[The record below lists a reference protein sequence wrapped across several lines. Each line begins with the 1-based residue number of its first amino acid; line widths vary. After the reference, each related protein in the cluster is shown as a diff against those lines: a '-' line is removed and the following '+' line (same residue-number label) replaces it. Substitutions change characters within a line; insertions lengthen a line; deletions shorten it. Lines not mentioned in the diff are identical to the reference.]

1 MFDLTHG
8 FLFFIIGMTMTITGF
23 FIAYVVAFKNY
34 EKAIHKQNRKP
45 NAIDDLMKSM
55 PGSKQGDDCQ

>member
-1 MFDLTHG
+1 MFDFAHG
-8 FLFFIIGMTMTITGF
+8 ILFFIIGTTITIIGF

-34 EKAIHKQNRKP
+34 ENAIHKTTRKSNP
-45 NAIDDLMKSM
+45 MFDLMKDM

>member
-1 MFDLTHG
+1 MSIT
-8 FLFFIIGMTMTITGF
+8 IIGF

-34 EKAIHKQNRKP
+34 EKAIHKTIKKHNP
-45 NAIDDLMKSM
+45 MFDLMKDM